1 MFDWYVRRTLVGTT
15 IIVTGDNCYG
25 DNCYHKT
32 WTYNGGVRIMIP
44 ILRLVIVVSN
54 IVDLKIVGGQILGE
68 IDVMKNV
75 IQPFVKKKKIRWVD
89 IIKRVKRKED
99 SKVIFQFSAK

>member
-15 IIVTGDNCYG
+15 IIVTGDNCYH
-25 DNCYHKT
+25 DSCYHKT

-68 IDVMKNV
+68 IDVMKKCDSTV
-75 IQPFVKKKKIRWVD
+75 CKKKKDQVG
-89 IIKRVKRKED
+89 
-99 SKVIFQFSAK
+99 